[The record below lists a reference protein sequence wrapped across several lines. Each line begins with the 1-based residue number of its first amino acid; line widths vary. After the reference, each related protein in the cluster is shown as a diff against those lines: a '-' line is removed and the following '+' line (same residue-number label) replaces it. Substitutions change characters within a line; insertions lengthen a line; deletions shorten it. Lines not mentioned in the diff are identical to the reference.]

1 MDYFPHRE
9 LGVIHYKQG
18 RMAAAI
24 KELSHSLGSEKSD
37 KAEQYLDRA
46 RKALIQRGQSDQAPP
61 EINVSSPIQP
71 FLTRAF
77 SVMIKGTA
85 KDDTFVRHVSVGGNP
100 VRVDV
105 SKPEIPFRVKVP
117 LVPGE
122 NKILIQAEDLTG
134 KTGHALIS
142 VNVDRRGPV
151 VSLDEPF
158 EDLSSSEPAV
168 MVMGHAFDAS
178 GLAELEINGRKLPLH
193 EAKAFQIQQRIPL
206 ESDEKEVV
214 VKVRDRAENI
224 TTATL
229 TTKGVPKLRFGSVP
243 KSHFVNDWM
252 RPFLSTYDFENPS
265 SLFLAQKD
273 VTMVS
278 DMSDSLI
285 SYRMRPFLSTYDFE
299 NPSSLFLAQK
309 DVTMVSDMSDPLISY
324 RSGPRITDT
333 TGPHIELRGV
343 KDGRQITYLDQIFVD
358 GYVMDGESGVNLLH
372 VNGKPF
378 FESREL
384 PLAEGMV
391 RKIDPDT
398 REIGIDIGTE
408 TNIKEGMKLIVY
420 QIGEGGEASRVA
432 QDFRELG
439 RARVKW
445 IQWKESLAILD
456 QETDEHLIK
465 PAHRVI
471 TR

>member
-278 DMSDSLI
+278 DMSD
-285 SYRMRPFLSTYDFE
+285 
-299 NPSSLFLAQK
+299 
-309 DVTMVSDMSDPLISY
+309 PLISY